1 MKTGS
6 DDAAAAAY
14 VLVREH
20 IVGISKSTYVLTTS
34 RCLDWR
40 RDLQRTST
48 ASSRT
53 RSTILLAMAVVI
65 AAIIGALGERGDAM
79 SRKLRP
85 LAALALSAMVALIS
99 ACGSNAPAATGSGG
113 SGGGNTAANVE
124 KAVKFAECMRDNGV
138 SEFPD
143 PNASGDFAYGI
154 KAGSSLDPSTAAWQ
168 QAIGACKDLEPA
180 GFMPKTLT
188 TQEIDARLKFA
199 RCIRENGVPDFPD
212 PTDNGPLIV
221 VPHAQSN
228 TELQA
233 ALQKCRHLM
242 AAALG
247 GQ

>member
-1 MKTGS
+1 
-6 DDAAAAAY
+6 
-14 VLVREH
+14 
-20 IVGISKSTYVLTTS
+20 
-34 RCLDWR
+34 
-40 RDLQRTST
+40 
-48 ASSRT
+48 
-53 RSTILLAMAVVI
+53 VVI
-65 AAIIGALGERGDAM
+65 AAIIGALGERREAM

-85 LAALALSAMVALIS
+85 LAALALVALLS
-99 ACGSNAPAATGSGG
+99 ACGSNAPAATGSGSS
-113 SGGGNTAANVE
+113 SGNSAANVE

-168 QAIGACKDLEPA
+168 QAIGACKDLEPP

-212 PTDNGPLIV
+212 PTENGPLINV
-221 VPHAQSN
+221 QNAQSN

-233 ALQKCRHLM
+233 ALQKCRNLL
-242 AAALG
+242 APASG

>member
-1 MKTGS
+1 
-6 DDAAAAAY
+6 
-14 VLVREH
+14 
-20 IVGISKSTYVLTTS
+20 
-34 RCLDWR
+34 
-40 RDLQRTST
+40 
-48 ASSRT
+48 
-53 RSTILLAMAVVI
+53 
-65 AAIIGALGERGDAM
+65 M

-99 ACGSNAPAATGSGG
+99 ACGSNAPAATGSG
-113 SGGGNTAANVE
+113 SSGGNTAANVE
-124 KAVKFAECMRDNGV
+124 KAVKFAECMRGNGV

-168 QAIGACKDLEPA
+168 QAIGACKDLEPP

-199 RCIRENGVPDFPD
+199 QCIRENGVPDFPD
-212 PTDNGPLIV
+212 PTENGPLINV
-221 VPHAQSN
+221 QNAQSN

-233 ALQKCRHLM
+233 ALQKCRNLL
-242 AAALG
+242 AASG

>member
-1 MKTGS
+1 
-6 DDAAAAAY
+6 
-14 VLVREH
+14 
-20 IVGISKSTYVLTTS
+20 
-34 RCLDWR
+34 
-40 RDLQRTST
+40 
-48 ASSRT
+48 
-53 RSTILLAMAVVI
+53 MAVVI
-65 AAIIGALGERGDAM
+65 AAIIGALGERREAM

-85 LAALALSAMVALIS
+85 LAALALIAMVALLS
-99 ACGSNAPAATGSGG
+99 ACGSNAPAATGSG
-113 SGGGNTAANVE
+113 STGGGNTATNVE

-168 QAIGACKDLEPA
+168 QAIGACKDLEPP

-199 RCIRENGVPDFPD
+199 QCIRENGVPDFPD
-212 PTDNGPLIV
+212 PTENGPLINV
-221 VPHAQSN
+221 QNAQSN

-233 ALQKCRHLM
+233 ALQKCRNLL
-242 AAALG
+242 AAGSG